1 MRFPSRL
8 GVLMTAGAIAS
19 LTVATVAWADPG
31 SGPAGPSADRAAAK
45 LSAPN
50 HQPSSELTF
59 VPVTPCQ
66 VVNTGRIQKKLGT
79 KATKTYAVAGTAGF
93 AGQGG
98 QAIGCNVP
106 TSAVAVSLNLLASK
120 ATRSGRVAVSAG
132 DQQPNQTFLAYHA
145 KQATTGAL
153 TSKLG
158 PSPSAGIKVRNTG
171 GPTNLTV
178 VVTGYYDRPLQVM
191 LSPSGTLYAGSSRA
205 ISASKLGTGNYLV
218 QFDRD
223 IEFCSATA
231 TVYTSSYFA
240 AASTYYSSP
249 YDTVQVRVFD
259 NAGAPADQYVYVNVS
274 C

>member
-1 MRFPSRL
+1 
-8 GVLMTAGAIAS
+8 MTAGAIAS
-19 LTVATVAWADPG
+19 LTVATVAWAGPD
-31 SGPAGPSADRAAAK
+31 SGPAGPSANRTSAT
-45 LSAPN
+45 LSAPGF
-50 HQPSSELTF
+50 QPDSQLAF
-59 VPVTPCQ
+59 VPVSPCQ
-66 VVNTGRIQKKLGT
+66 VVNTGRIHKKLGT
-79 KATKTYAVAGTAGF
+79 KATKTYAIAGTAGF

-98 QAIGCNVP
+98 HANGCNVP

-120 ATRSGRVAVSAG
+120 ATRSGSVAVSAG

-205 ISASKLGTGNYLV
+205 ISASRIGTGNYVV

-231 TVYTSSYFA
+231 TVYAANYFA
-240 AASTYYSSP
+240 ATSTYYSSP
-249 YDTVQVRVFD
+249 YDSVQVKVFD
-259 NAGAPADQYVYVNVS
+259 ATGAPVDQYVYVNVS